1 MASTVGQAA
10 HTRRSAWLAALTVAA
25 AACGGVAASGEDPEN
40 TMSLT
45 GELPAVVST
54 VAPSTLPPTTTIPPV
69 RTMSMAFSG
78 DVLIHSPIWEEAEVY
93 AGVKDSYNFAPMWD
107 DVRGLV
113 SSVDLAICHLEV
125 PIAPPG
131 QEFLAFPLYA
141 SPKELIAGI
150 ASAGYDRCS
159 IASNHAYDMRGA
171 GIDTTLALFEQ
182 AGMGWAGTARSA
194 AEIEPRVIEVKG
206 IKVSHLS
213 YTWSLNG
220 LRLPADE
227 QWRVALIDSARIIAD
242 CTKARE
248 MGAEAVI
255 VSMHWGTEP
264 VANVTTYQQT
274 IANEITA
281 SGQIDL
287 IVGHHSHVVQPI
299 RQVNGVW
306 TVFGMGNSLSSHPT
320 REFFTDASQD
330 GVVVVVNLSVTHD
343 GKVTVDAPIVHPT
356 WVDKRNGYVI
366 RDVLAQLA
374 RTDLSSAQRATY
386 EKSLERTKKMVGDF
400 VSPTP

>member
-1 MASTVGQAA
+1 MA
-10 HTRRSAWLAALTVAA
+10 LLVAA
-25 AACGGVAASGEDPEN
+25 AACGGVAAGDTGDDD
-40 TMSLT
+40 TMALT

-54 VAPSTLPPTTTIPPV
+54 VPPSTLPPTTTIPPV
-69 RTMSMAFSG
+69 RTMSLAFSG
-78 DVLIHSPIWEEAEVY
+78 DVLIHTPIWEEAERY
-93 AGVKDSYNFAPMWD
+93 TGVKDSYDFSPMWN

-131 QEFLAFPLYA
+131 QEFLSFPLYA

-159 IASNHAYDMRGA
+159 IASNHAYDMRGE
-171 GIDTTLALFEQ
+171 GIDTTLAMFEQ
-182 AGMGWAGTARSA
+182 SGMGWAGTARNP
-194 AEIEPRVIEVKG
+194 AEIEPRVTEVKG
-206 IKVSHLS
+206 IKVAHLS

-227 QWRVALIDSARIIAD
+227 PWRVALIDSARIIAD
-242 CTKARE
+242 CKKARE
-248 MGAEAVI
+248 MGAEVVI

-264 VANVTTYQQT
+264 VANVTPYQKK
-274 IANEITA
+274 IAEEITA
-281 SGQIDL
+281 SGEIDL

-299 RQVNGVW
+299 QQVNGVW

-330 GVVVVVNLSVTHD
+330 GVVVVVNLSVAAD
-343 GKVTVDAPIVHPT
+343 GTVTVDAPIVHPT

-366 RDVLAQLA
+366 RDVLQQLA
-374 RTDLSSAQRATY
+374 RTDLSSSQRTTY
-386 EKSLERTKKMVGDF
+386 EASLKRTTKMMGDYI
-400 VSPTP
+400 SPTA